1 MSDKIVIIHPGS
13 LYLRIGKA
21 SDLNPEN
28 ILNCIARKRKSNDP
42 KHIHMDSLLPPQVIK
57 TKELSAEMDE
67 SRISVSHL
75 LQSSYQSDGRKR
87 YGISPQQLAQF
98 NKRSLP
104 EIINSSQQ
112 TYWLTPKSN
121 VNYIIGADV
130 LRLSPNSN
138 FNVHFPI
145 RRGEMNIHKNVG
157 GSLTATLEHIKC
169 IWEFAIK
176 NFLDINLKD
185 LNEYKAVLIISD
197 IYNRKRI
204 KLMAELLFE
213 MGFKS
218 IILSKFQFQQI

>member
-13 LYLRIGKA
+13 LYLRIGRA
-21 SDLNPEN
+21 SDLNPEM
-28 ILNCIARKRKSNDP
+28 ILNCIARKRKSLDP
-42 KHIHMDSLLPPQVIK
+42 KHIHMDTLLPQAIK

-75 LQSSYQSDGRKR
+75 LQSSIQSDGRKR
-87 YGISPQQLAQF
+87 YGVSPNQLAQF

-112 TYWLTPKSN
+112 TFWLTPKNS
-121 VNYIIGADV
+121 VNYIVGADV
-130 LRLSPNSN
+130 LRLNPHEK
-138 FNVHFPI
+138 FNVHFPV
-145 RRGEMNIHKNVG
+145 RRGELNVHQYAG
-157 GSLTATLEHIKC
+157 GTLTATLEHIKC

-176 NFLDINLKD
+176 NFLDINLKE

-197 IYNRKRI
+197 IYNRKRV

-218 IILSKFQFQQI
+218 IILSEYFHY